1 MNPTLINQKGFKS
14 FSIKLLLS
22 FLIFSSPLKA
32 KDSIKWTSLVETC
45 KEKGSEICAGNFIA
59 SASCGFT
66 LSYVNGNS
74 LEEANTKAHKLFT
87 AFMNFAQIDE
97 SIISASPKIIAEAD
111 KDNTVAILFGRED
124 RGLTNEELQRC
135 NLHVHIP
142 ANEDYPVLN
151 VAMSVQVV
159 CYQLLI
165 NRTIDSE
172 IKNNQHWDVPLAEA
186 NHVNR
191 LIEHFTDV
199 AEKLEVF
206 NKGNPRQ
213 IGARIKRLFTRVG
226 LDEME
231 VNFMRGFLAAV
242 EKKLEDK

>member
-1 MNPTLINQKGFKS
+1 MGLNKQVKIILIETSNSGNIGSTLRAMKTMGFSNLCLVNPKKFPSEEVTALAANASDLIDTVQ
-14 FSIKLLLS
+14 
-22 FLIFSSPLKA
+22 
-32 KDSIKWTSLVETC
+32 V
-45 KEKGSEICAGNFIA
+45 
-59 SASCGFT
+59 
-66 LSYVNGNS
+66 VNS
-74 LEEANTKAHKLFT
+74 LEEALDGCSLVIGTSSRDRKVPWPN
-87 AFMNFAQIDE
+87 E

-111 KDNTVAILFGRED
+111 KDNVVAILFGRED
-124 RGLTNEELQRC
+124 RGLTNDELQRC

-165 NRTIDSE
+165 DRTIGSE
-172 IKNNQHWDVPLAEA
+172 TKDNQHWDVPSAEA

>member
-1 MNPTLINQKGFKS
+1 MGLNKQVKIILIETSNSGNIGSTLRAMKTMGFGSLCLVNPKEFPSEEVTALAANASDLIDTVQ
-14 FSIKLLLS
+14 
-22 FLIFSSPLKA
+22 
-32 KDSIKWTSLVETC
+32 V
-45 KEKGSEICAGNFIA
+45 
-59 SASCGFT
+59 
-66 LSYVNGNS
+66 VNT
-74 LEEANTKAHKLFT
+74 LEEALDGCNLVIGTSSRDRKVPWP
-87 AFMNFAQIDE
+87 NE
-97 SIISASPKIIAEAD
+97 SITSASPKIIVEAE
-111 KDNTVAILFGRED
+111 KNNTVAILFGRED
-124 RGLTNEELQRC
+124 RGLTNDELQRC

-165 NRTIDSE
+165 SRAIDSE
-172 IKNNQHWDVPLAEA
+172 MKNNQHWDVPLAEA

-191 LIEHFTDV
+191 LVEHFTDV

-213 IGARIKRLFTRVG
+213 IGARIKRLFTRIG

-242 EKKLEDK
+242 EKKLKDK

>member
-1 MNPTLINQKGFKS
+1 MGLNKQVKIILIETSNSGNIGSTLRAMKTMGFGNLCLVNPKKFPSEEVTALAANASDLIDTVQ
-14 FSIKLLLS
+14 
-22 FLIFSSPLKA
+22 
-32 KDSIKWTSLVETC
+32 V
-45 KEKGSEICAGNFIA
+45 
-59 SASCGFT
+59 
-66 LSYVNGNS
+66 VNS
-74 LEEANTKAHKLFT
+74 LEEALDGCNLVVGTSSRDRKVPWP
-87 AFMNFAQIDE
+87 NE

-124 RGLTNEELQRC
+124 RGLTNDEIQRC

-151 VAMSVQVV
+151 VAMSVQVI

-165 NRTIDSE
+165 DKTLCSE
-172 IKNNQHWDVPLAEA
+172 VKKNTHWDVPLAEA

-191 LIEHFTDV
+191 LIEHFTEV

-213 IGARIKRLFTRVG
+213 IGARIKRLFTRIG

-231 VNFMRGFLAAV
+231 VNFMRGFLSAI
-242 EKKLEDK
+242 EKKLKDK

>member
-1 MNPTLINQKGFKS
+1 MGLNKQVKIILIETSNSGNIGSTLRAMKTMGFGSLCLVNPKEFPSEEVTALAANASDLIDTVQ
-14 FSIKLLLS
+14 
-22 FLIFSSPLKA
+22 
-32 KDSIKWTSLVETC
+32 V
-45 KEKGSEICAGNFIA
+45 
-59 SASCGFT
+59 
-66 LSYVNGNS
+66 VNT
-74 LEEANTKAHKLFT
+74 LEEALDGCNLVIGTSSRDRKVPWP
-87 AFMNFAQIDE
+87 NE
-97 SIISASPKIIAEAD
+97 SITSASPKIIVEAE
-111 KDNTVAILFGRED
+111 KNNTVAILFGRED
-124 RGLTNEELQRC
+124 RGLTNDELQRC

-165 NRTIDSE
+165 SRAIDSE
-172 IKNNQHWDVPLAEA
+172 MKNNQHWDVPLAEA
-186 NHVNR
+186 NHISR
-191 LIEHFTDV
+191 LVEHFTDV

-213 IGARIKRLFTRVG
+213 IGARIKRLFTRIG

-242 EKKLEDK
+242 EKKLKDK

>member
-1 MNPTLINQKGFKS
+1 MGLNKQVKIILIETSNSGNIGSTLRAMKTMGFGNLCLVNPKKFPSEEVTALAANASDLIDTVQ
-14 FSIKLLLS
+14 
-22 FLIFSSPLKA
+22 
-32 KDSIKWTSLVETC
+32 V
-45 KEKGSEICAGNFIA
+45 
-59 SASCGFT
+59 
-66 LSYVNGNS
+66 VNS
-74 LEEANTKAHKLFT
+74 LEEALDGCNLVVGTSSRDRKVPWP
-87 AFMNFAQIDE
+87 NE
-97 SIISASPKIIAEAD
+97 SIISASPKIIAEVD

-124 RGLTNEELQRC
+124 RGLTNDELQRC

>member
-1 MNPTLINQKGFKS
+1 MSLNKQVKIILIETSNSGNIGSTLRAMKTMGFGNLCLVNPKKFPSEEVTALAANASDLIDTVQ
-14 FSIKLLLS
+14 
-22 FLIFSSPLKA
+22 
-32 KDSIKWTSLVETC
+32 V
-45 KEKGSEICAGNFIA
+45 
-59 SASCGFT
+59 
-66 LSYVNGNS
+66 VNS
-74 LEEANTKAHKLFT
+74 LDEALDGCNLVVGTSSRDRKVPWP
-87 AFMNFAQIDE
+87 NE

-124 RGLTNEELQRC
+124 RGLTNDELQRC
-135 NLHVHIP
+135 NLHVRIP
-142 ANEDYPVLN
+142 ANKDYPVLN
-151 VAMSVQVV
+151 VAMSVQVI

-165 NRTIDSE
+165 DKTLRSE
-172 IKNNQHWDVPLAEA
+172 GKKNIHWDVPLAEA

-191 LIEHFTDV
+191 LIKHFTEV

>member
-1 MNPTLINQKGFKS
+1 MGLNKQVKIILIETSNSGNIGSTLRAMKTMGFGSLCLVNPKEFPSEEVTALAANASDLI
-14 FSIKLLLS
+14 
-22 FLIFSSPLKA
+22 
-32 KDSIKWTSLVETC
+32 DSVQ
-45 KEKGSEICAGNFIA
+45 
-59 SASCGFT
+59 
-66 LSYVNGNS
+66 VVNS
-74 LEEANTKAHKLFT
+74 LEEALDGCNLVIGTSSRDRKVPWP
-87 AFMNFAQIDE
+87 NE
-97 SIISASPKIIAEAD
+97 SIASAAPKIIAEAD
-111 KDNTVAILFGRED
+111 KNNTVAILFGRED
-124 RGLTNEELQRC
+124 RGLTNDELQRC
-135 NLHVHIP
+135 YLHVHIP

-165 NRTIDSE
+165 SRAIDSE
-172 IKNNQHWDVPLAEA
+172 MKNNQHWDVPLAEA

-191 LIEHFTDV
+191 LVEHFTDV

-213 IGARIKRLFTRVG
+213 IGARIKRLFTRIG

-242 EKKLEDK
+242 EKKLKDK

>member
-1 MNPTLINQKGFKS
+1 MGLNKQVKIILIETSNSGNIGSTLRAMKTMGFGNLCLVNPKKFPSEEVTALAANASDLIDTVQ
-14 FSIKLLLS
+14 
-22 FLIFSSPLKA
+22 
-32 KDSIKWTSLVETC
+32 V
-45 KEKGSEICAGNFIA
+45 
-59 SASCGFT
+59 
-66 LSYVNGNS
+66 VNS
-74 LEEANTKAHKLFT
+74 LEEALNGCNLVVGTSSRDRKVPWP
-87 AFMNFAQIDE
+87 NE
-97 SIISASPKIIAEAD
+97 SITSASPKIIAEAD

-124 RGLTNEELQRC
+124 RGLTNDELQRC

-142 ANEDYPVLN
+142 ANKDYPVLN

>member
-1 MNPTLINQKGFKS
+1 MGLNKQVKIILIETSNSGNIGSTLRAMKTMGFGSLCLVNPKEFPSEEVTALAANASDLIDTVQ
-14 FSIKLLLS
+14 
-22 FLIFSSPLKA
+22 
-32 KDSIKWTSLVETC
+32 V
-45 KEKGSEICAGNFIA
+45 
-59 SASCGFT
+59 
-66 LSYVNGNS
+66 VNT
-74 LEEANTKAHKLFT
+74 LEEALDGCNLVIGTSSRDRKVPWP
-87 AFMNFAQIDE
+87 NE
-97 SIISASPKIIAEAD
+97 SITSASPKIIVEAE
-111 KDNTVAILFGRED
+111 KNNTVAILFGRED
-124 RGLTNEELQRC
+124 RGLTNDELQRC

-165 NRTIDSE
+165 DRTLESE

-186 NHVNR
+186 NHINR

>member
-1 MNPTLINQKGFKS
+1 MGLNKQVKIILIETSNSGNIGSTLRAMKTMGFGSLCLVNPKEFPSEEVTALAANASDLI
-14 FSIKLLLS
+14 
-22 FLIFSSPLKA
+22 
-32 KDSIKWTSLVETC
+32 DSVQ
-45 KEKGSEICAGNFIA
+45 
-59 SASCGFT
+59 
-66 LSYVNGNS
+66 VVNS
-74 LEEANTKAHKLFT
+74 LEEALDGCNLVIGTSSRDRKVPWP
-87 AFMNFAQIDE
+87 NE
-97 SIISASPKIIAEAD
+97 SIASAAPKIIAEAD
-111 KDNTVAILFGRED
+111 KNNTVAILFGRED
-124 RGLTNEELQRC
+124 RGLTNDELQRC

-165 NRTIDSE
+165 SRAIDSE
-172 IKNNQHWDVPLAEA
+172 MKNNQHWDVPLAEA

-191 LIEHFTDV
+191 LVEHFTDV

-213 IGARIKRLFTRVG
+213 IGARIKRLFTRIG

-242 EKKLEDK
+242 EKKLKDK